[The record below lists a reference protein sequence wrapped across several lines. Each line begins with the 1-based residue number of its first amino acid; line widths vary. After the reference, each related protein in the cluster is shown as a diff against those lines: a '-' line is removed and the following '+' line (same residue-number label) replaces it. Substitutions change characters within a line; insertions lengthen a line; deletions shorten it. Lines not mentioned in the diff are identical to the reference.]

1 MKKITK
7 FLIVVFTALC
17 IALLCTA
24 CKPDA
29 TPDDNGGQ
37 ITPGGETGGETG
49 GENSGET
56 GGDNTENNTGNNE
69 NTGDN
74 TGDNKNPT
82 DEATIRKNAIAAA
95 IEKSYDND
103 TVKITHSAEG
113 VSVTNTYKNDGNFS
127 YLKWDRG
134 NGNDFFEY
142 VYEFDEDGYLKMKYF
157 KNNEN
162 KWVISDDPEYY
173 VNVIDLSEFTADDF
187 RYFEGKYFLSAD
199 KIEKA
204 MAYIFNV
211 SSVTYVP
218 DEVTITLD
226 ENNVIKTVYA
236 KAIEEGVE
244 EENVFVMELSD
255 VGSTEVTTPDYENV
269 VNVTHTDK
277 TVTVGESI
285 AVVTLFSIT
294 EQGEA
299 KVVKEEMIDKDNL
312 NLNVIGVYNVK
323 ITYVARDGKVYNDTA
338 TVTVSAAE
346 TDEHLTFAQ
355 IYANA
360 KSSANITFTV
370 SNGSYYKQ
378 VGDTVVIESTNAA
391 TMYVFYKDGVR
402 KAVNG
407 NTLYLNENYKA
418 AVPNIKEI
426 TDIGASEFSTTEESN
441 VYVAENS
448 AAVADFIKKYA
459 PQFADRINEENCS
472 VKIKTANNK
481 ITEITVSYEYKMT
494 ANAKDY
500 TAKTDVYTVSDCG
513 TTVINVPDGV
523 TANAKVDK

>member
-7 FLIVVFTALC
+7 FFIVVFTALC
-17 IALLCTA
+17 LALLCTA

-37 ITPGGETGGETG
+37 VTPGGETGG
-49 GENSGET
+49 
-56 GGDNTENNTGNNE
+56 NTD
-69 NTGDN
+69 DN
-74 TGDNKNPT
+74 TGDNEENGDNPGGNT
-82 DEATIRKNAIAAA
+82 TPADEDTLRKNAITEA
-95 IEKSYDND
+95 IAKSYDND

-127 YLKWDRG
+127 YIKWDRG
-134 NGNDFFEY
+134 NGKDFFEY
-142 VYEFDEDGYLKMKYF
+142 VYEFDDDGYLKMKYF

-162 KWVISDDPEYY
+162 KWIISDDPEYY

-187 RYFEGKYFLSAD
+187 RYFEGRYFLSAD
-199 KIEKA
+199 KIEQA
-204 MAYIFNV
+204 MECIFNV

-236 KAIEEGVE
+236 KATEEGVD
-244 EENVFVMELSD
+244 EENDFVMELSD

-269 VNVTHTDK
+269 VTVTHTDK
-277 TVTVGESI
+277 AVTVGESL
-285 AVVTLFSIT
+285 AVVTLFNIT

-299 KVVKEEMIDKDNL
+299 KVVKEEMINKSNL
-312 NLNVIGVYNVK
+312 NLNVAGVYTVT
-323 ITYVARDGKVYNDTA
+323 ITYVARDGKVYTDTA
-338 TVTVSAAE
+338 TVTVSAVE
-346 TDEHLTFAQ
+346 TDEPLTFAQ

-360 KSSANITFTV
+360 KSSANITFTA

-378 VGDTVVIESTNAA
+378 VGDTVVIESTSAA

-402 KAVNG
+402 KTVNG

-426 TDIGASEFSTTEESN
+426 TDIGASEFNATEESN

-448 AAVADFIKKYA
+448 AAVVAFIKKYA
-459 PQFADRINEENCS
+459 PQFADRMNEEKCS

-481 ITEITVSYEYKMT
+481 ITEIAISYEYKIT
-494 ANAKDY
+494 SNASKY
-500 TAKTDVYTVSDCG
+500 TAKTDVYSVSDCG
-513 TTVINVPDGV
+513 TTVINVPDEV
-523 TANAKVDK
+523 TAKVDK